1 MSTQTIAL
9 MALLILSALGFLLV
23 LIAVII
29 KTYTKKKNKRCT
41 SETYGKVI
49 KYLFPGDGRI
59 VPVVE
64 FETNQKKYVS
74 KKMINGYIKV
84 RKPSLSDPYAW
95 EDEKG
100 FLHTTVGPIANVKQA
115 AQELW
120 PIGAEMKVYFD
131 SIDPRINYVERPT
144 ENSLAFFIFLITGIA
159 LIALGVLM
167 YWLIQ

>member
-1 MSTQTIAL
+1 

-59 VPVVE
+59 VSVVE

-74 KKMINGYIKV
+74 KKMFNGYIKV

-100 FLHTTVGPIANVKQA
+100 FLHTTVGPIANVKQV